1 MKFIKILKGH
11 FWTHGIEDPIK
22 YLAGKLEFKPETI
35 RIFCRQAING
45 VGSGK
50 GQLNPK
56 TAAWIIEQSFKVMEQ
71 GEIRNPVQLF
81 LESKGE
87 KIDG

>member
-11 FWTHGIEDPIK
+11 FWTHGIDNPIQ
-22 YLAGKLEFKPETI
+22 YLAEKLDLKPETV
-35 RIFCRQAING
+35 RIYCRQAANG
-45 VGSGK
+45 VGK
-50 GQLNPK
+50 KKYQLNPK
-56 TAAWIIEQSFKVMEQ
+56 VSAWIIEQSFRVMEQ

-87 KIDG
+87 K